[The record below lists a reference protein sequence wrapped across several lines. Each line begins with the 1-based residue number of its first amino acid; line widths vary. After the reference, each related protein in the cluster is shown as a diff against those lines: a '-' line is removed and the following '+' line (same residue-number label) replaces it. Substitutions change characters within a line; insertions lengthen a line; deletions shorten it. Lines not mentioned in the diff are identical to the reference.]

1 MKYFLI
7 VGEASG
13 DLHAAHLMEALRRL
27 DADASFRF
35 YGGDLMSRAG
45 GVRLCHYS
53 SLAYMGFVPV
63 LLHLPR
69 ILAGMK
75 RCQEAIRR
83 WQPDA
88 VILVDYPGFNLKMA
102 RYVHRAAIC
111 PVFYYISP
119 KIWAWKEGRIKA
131 IRRYVDRLFSILPFE
146 TDFFEKKHHYP
157 VSYVGNPTV
166 DEVAAF
172 RSSYSESFEAF
183 SARTGLDPARPV
195 IALLA
200 GSRTQEVRRNLLPMC
215 RAALRHAREGYQL
228 VVAAA
233 PSLHRRFYESV
244 LAGLPGWRQLP
255 LHVVRDET
263 YPLLAH
269 ATAALVTSGT
279 ATLETAL
286 LGVPQVVCYRTP
298 CPRIVGALRRRLL
311 HVRYVSLVNL
321 VCDEEV
327 VPELVADTMTPR
339 RLEAE
344 LAAILPGGA
353 AREPMLEGY
362 GRMARRL
369 GPPGAPDRAAREM
382 AERLGAG
389 RKG

>member
-172 RSSYSESFEAF
+172 RSSYSEGFEAF
-183 SARTGLDPARPV
+183 AARTGLDPARPV

-200 GSRTQEVRRNLLPMC
+200 GSRTQEVKRNLLPMC
-215 RAALRHAREGYQL
+215 RAALPHARRGYQL

-233 PSLHRRFYESV
+233 PSLHRRFYEGL
-244 LAGLPGWRQLP
+244 LAALPGREELP

-286 LGVPQVVCYRTP
+286 TAPPAPALWEPCAGACSTCGMSRLSTSCATKRWCPSSWPTP
-298 CPRIVGALRRRLL
+298 
-311 HVRYVSLVNL
+311 
-321 VCDEEV
+321 
-327 VPELVADTMTPR
+327 
-339 RLEAE
+339 
-344 LAAILPGGA
+344 
-353 AREPMLEGY
+353 
-362 GRMARRL
+362 
-369 GPPGAPDRAAREM
+369 
-382 AERLGAG
+382 
-389 RKG
+389 

>member
-13 DLHAAHLMEALRRL
+13 DLHASRLMEALRRI

-45 GVRLCHYS
+45 GVRLCHDS

-69 ILAGMK
+69 ILSGMK
-75 RCQEAIRR
+75 RCKEAIRR

-102 RYVHRAAIC
+102 RYVHREAIC

-119 KIWAWKEGRIKA
+119 KIWAWKEGRITA
-131 IRRYVDRLFSILPFE
+131 RRRYVDRLYSILPFD
-146 TDFFEKKHHYP
+146 TDFSETKHHYP

-172 RSSYSESFEAF
+172 RSSYDEGFEAF
-183 SARTGLDPARPV
+183 AARTGLDPSRPV

-200 GSRTQEVRRNLLPMC
+200 GSRTQEVKRNLLPMC

-233 PSLHRRFYESV
+233 PALHRRFYESV
-244 LAGLPGWRQLP
+244 LAALPGRRELP

-263 YPLLAH
+263 FPLLFH

-298 CPRIVGALRRRLL
+298 FPRVVGALRRRLL
-311 HVRYVSLVNL
+311 HVRHVSLVNL

-327 VPELVADTMTPR
+327 VPELVADTMTPG
-339 RLEAE
+339 RLEAA
-344 LAAILPGGA
+344 LASILPGGA
-353 AREPMLEGY
+353 AREAMLEGY

-382 AERLGAG
+382 AERLGA
-389 RKG
+389 RSKS